1 MLVGALVQAG
11 DDVCAAGVEMVVGKL
26 VVGIL
31 LIAAHLLVSLLS
43 RVRKYWWCAC
53 RLISLSAKLRY

>member
-1 MLVGALVQAG
+1 MLVGALVQSG

-31 LIAAHLLVSLLS
+31 LIAHYLVGLLAVSGQKVLVVCVQIDLFE
-43 RVRKYWWCAC
+43 R
-53 RLISLSAKLRY
+53 